1 MLGLRNFSRRLRS
14 VQAGD
19 EQGLRRGEDNL
30 DAMTATGDRG
40 READTGAG
48 LAPAIPP
55 NYIKTYDDGR
65 PRH

>member
-1 MLGLRNFSRRLRS
+1 MLGLRNFIRRLRS

-19 EQGLRRGEDNL
+19 EQSLRRREDDL
-30 DAMTATGDRG
+30 DAMAAGRDRG
-40 READTGAG
+40 SAGAPG
-48 LAPAIPP
+48 VGVDPAVPP

>member
-1 MLGLRNFSRRLRS
+1 MLGLRNFIRRLRS

-19 EQGLRRGEDNL
+19 DQGLRRGEDNL
-30 DAMTATGDRG
+30 DAMAATGDRG
-40 READTGAG
+40 RDPQTGVGA
-48 LAPAIPP
+48 APSIPP